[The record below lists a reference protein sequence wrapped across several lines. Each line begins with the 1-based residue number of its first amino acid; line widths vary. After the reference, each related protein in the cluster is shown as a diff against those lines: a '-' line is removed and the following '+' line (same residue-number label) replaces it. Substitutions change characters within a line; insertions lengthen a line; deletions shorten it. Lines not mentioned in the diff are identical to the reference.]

1 MSSLLRLLKG
11 FSAGQRCRLLK
22 ISPRSEPGS
31 ECCILQSQESPVP
44 FALLDKQRLDNF
56 HNAAGTRQS
65 DYWLVY
71 NPINTTFYHGDIP
84 RHSKGVYSFWLAIQ
98 SLHLRK
104 SPEQRLQCSLPPGEK
119 TPLST
124 ASNTWKVLI
133 SGSRSEAL
141 WPSDPESGILKFS
154 WNKISPPNTCP
165 FNCQTSDFI
174 TFSGTHSERER
185 DRPGIC

>member
-56 HNAAGTRQS
+56 HNAAGTGQS
-65 DYWLVY
+65 DYWLLY
-71 NPINTTFYHGDIP
+71 NPINTTFYHGGIP

-124 ASNTWKVLI
+124 ASNTCKVLI

-141 WPSDPESGILKFS
+141 
-154 WNKISPPNTCP
+154 
-165 FNCQTSDFI
+165 
-174 TFSGTHSERER
+174 
-185 DRPGIC
+185 

>member
-1 MSSLLRLLKG
+1 MSSLFRLLKG

-22 ISPRSEPGS
+22 ISPCSEPGS

-44 FALLDKQRLDNF
+44 LALLDKKTVTLKTERQRRDNF
-56 HNAAGTRQS
+56 HNAAGTGQS
-65 DYWLVY
+65 DYWLLY

-98 SLHLRK
+98 SLHLTK

-133 SGSRSEAL
+133 SGSRSQAL
-141 WPSDPESGILKFS
+141 
-154 WNKISPPNTCP
+154 
-165 FNCQTSDFI
+165 
-174 TFSGTHSERER
+174 
-185 DRPGIC
+185 